1 MGYSRNMEKQDL
13 QERREQERAPVEQAG
28 GGVAEGFEQAE
39 EQLERF
45 ASHEDAGGSP
55 TQDAFT
61 PEAESDRAEHGES
74 DQLPEEAPDEV
85 VEDDD
90 GGEGA
95 ARDDAEDSPGA
106 ADESDPDQ
114 ATGHPG

>member
-1 MGYSRNMEKQDL
+1 MEKQDL
-13 QERREQERAPVEQAG
+13 QDRRAQERAPVEQAG
-28 GGVAEGFEQAE
+28 GGESEGFEQSE
-39 EQLERF
+39 RQLERF

-61 PEAESDRAEHGES
+61 PEAEADGAEHGES

-85 VEDDD
+85 QD
-90 GGEGA
+90 GGEDE
-95 ARDDAEDSPGA
+95 ARDDAEDSAGA
-106 ADESDPDQ
+106 ADDSDPDQ

>member
-1 MGYSRNMEKQDL
+1 M
-13 QERREQERAPVEQAG
+13 EQAG
-28 GGVAEGFEQAE
+28 GGESEGFEQSE
-39 EQLERF
+39 QQLERF

-61 PEAESDRAEHGES
+61 PEAESDGAEHGES

-85 VEDDD
+85 QDDAGD
-90 GGEGA
+90 E

-106 ADESDPDQ
+106 ADDSDPDQ

>member
-1 MGYSRNMEKQDL
+1 M
-13 QERREQERAPVEQAG
+13 EQAG
-28 GGVAEGFEQAE
+28 GGESEGFEQSE
-39 EQLERF
+39 EQLVRF

-61 PEAESDRAEHGES
+61 PEAESDGAQHGES

-90 GGEGA
+90 ARRGA

-106 ADESDPDQ
+106 ADESDSDQ
-114 ATGHPG
+114 ATGNPS